1 MDCRA
6 IFSVLPTEDVC
17 IYIYKY
23 LTNKY
28 RFLLKI
34 YLERESFVGFSTSG
48 IYLV

>member
-6 IFSVLPTEDVC
+6 IFSVLPTEDV
-17 IYIYKY
+17 YIYKY

>member
-6 IFSVLPTEDVC
+6 IFSVANRGCV
-17 IYIYKY
+17 YIYKY